1 MHLLTVAGRKRKYF
15 SSSLCCSLMS
25 SAHVAMLTLHSQ
37 LWLPKK
43 LHFPT
48 AFFGPFF
55 YMADIRISL
64 CGNACRGV
72 LGLPKPISLTSSH
85 HFPQA
90 PWHAEPHGE
99 AEAARGTR
107 TSKQWLLLCPSS
119 RNLLSGRSNMVLN
132 KKLLLFPI
140 KQKLLPINHLI
151 PELCSSISLS
161 LLLSLHL
168 LLTILATHMSFN
180 AVSLQN
186 GFLIK

>member
-64 CGNACRGV
+64 WGNACRGV

-140 KQKLLPINHLI
+140 KQKSLPINHLI